1 MGVHFVFLHETGSNN
16 PLGLNSDCDRI
27 PFHSYYSFKDL
38 FGYFFVFF
46 LFSLF
51 VLCFPN
57 FLVDPE
63 NFIPANSL
71 VTPVHIQPEWY
82 FLFAYAIL
90 RSIPNKLGGVI
101 ALFLSVLIL
110 FVFPFFHNFY
120 FRASSFSLI
129 SQFFFWCFIGI
140 FLVLTWIGSCPVE
153 FPYDLIG
160 ALFTFLYF
168 FVVFCYFF
176 SGYL

>member
-1 MGVHFVFLHETGSNN
+1 MDSATLTRFFAFHFLFPFLILGSVVVHFVFLHETGSNN
-16 PLGLNSDCDRI
+16 PLGLNRDSDRI
-27 PFHSYYSFKDL
+27 PFHPYYRLKDV

-46 LFSLF
+46 LFSFF

-57 FLVDPE
+57 ALVDPE

-90 RSIPNKLGGVI
+90 RSIPNKLGGVL

-110 FVFPFFHNFY
+110 FVFPFLHHSS
-120 FRASSFSLI
+120 FRASSFCFF
-129 SQFFFWCFIGI
+129 SQLFFWSFVSI
-140 FLVLTWIGSCPVE
+140 FFVLT
-153 FPYDLIG
+153 
-160 ALFTFLYF
+160 
-168 FVVFCYFF
+168 
-176 SGYL
+176 